1 MKAYELRHA
10 IGPDGLLL
18 NAARQEPKPLDDDVI
33 VRVRAASLNYRDLSV
48 SNGTYPGLIKP
59 SVIPLSDGAGEVV
72 DGGRGVTSSS
82 IGSRVMGTFYPDWT
96 SGPISEDAT
105 TFALGGS
112 LDGVLA
118 EYIALP
124 QRAVVP
130 IPPKLSFEAA
140 ATLPSAALTAW
151 TALVKTAKVKA
162 GDTVLLL
169 GTGGVSLFALQFA
182 KLHGATVILGSSSC
196 AKMERAAEMNADHVF
211 NYLQCPEWDVEV
223 QKLTGNRGADVVV
236 EVGGA
241 GTLERSLRSVRKGGT
256 VVMTGRL
263 AGLGTI
269 DPLPI
274 MRRAVRLIGIN
285 VGSRDTFLE
294 MNRAI
299 AASGFQPVIDRIY
312 PFEQA
317 AAAYRHL
324 ASGAHFGKLVV
335 SLS

>member
-10 IGPDGLLL
+10 IGPDGLVL
-18 NAARQEPKPLDDDVI
+18 NAARQEPRHRDDEVI
-33 VRVRAASLNYRDLSV
+33 VRVRAASVNYRDLSV
-48 SNGTYPGLIKP
+48 SRGTYPGSIKP
-59 SVIPLSDGAGEVV
+59 SVIPLSDGAGEIV
-72 DGGRGVTSSS
+72 DVGRGVTTSS
-82 IGSRVMGTFYPDWT
+82 IGSRVMGAFYPDWT
-96 SGPISEDAT
+96 SGPVSEDVTAL
-105 TFALGGS
+105 ALGGS

-130 IPPKLSFEAA
+130 IPPGLSFEAA

-151 TALVKTAKVKA
+151 TALVKTARVKA
-162 GDTVLLL
+162 GDSVLLL

-182 KLHGATVILGSSSC
+182 KLHGAAVILGSSSS
-196 AKMERAAEMNADHVF
+196 AKMERAAGMNADHVF

-223 QKLTGNRGADVVV
+223 LKLTGNRGVDVIV

-256 VVMTGRL
+256 VVMIGRL
-263 AGLGTI
+263 AGLGAI

-299 AASGFQPVIDRIY
+299 SASGLQPVMDRVY

-317 AAAYRHL
+317 RAAYRHL
-324 ASGAHFGKLVV
+324 ASGAHFGKIVI